1 MKTPFDIGTADHPNI
16 IDIDQVTD
24 IRPLNEDLIRQKGI
38 SSSRPFT
45 AEIRCGTNGGGY
57 VENVS
62 IKDIVAT
69 FKAKGVDMVLIPSTD
84 EAVRA
89 DWIVAVGAFKPK
101 DQSREQIFHS
111 KVDLLNPDTR
121 QKTEV
126 WLRAPVREIPFGSAP
141 GFSRR
146 GVPSG
151 AGE

>member
-1 MKTPFDIGTADHPNI
+1 MKTPFDIGTAEHPNI

-62 IKDIVAT
+62 VKEIVAN
-69 FKAKGVDMVLIPSTD
+69 FKAQGINMVLISSTD

-111 KVDLLNPDTR
+111 KVELLNPETR

-126 WLRAPVREIPFGSAP
+126 WFRAPVREIPFGQAP
-141 GFSRR
+141 GFSHSR
-146 GVPSG
+146 GPVGSG
-151 AGE
+151 E